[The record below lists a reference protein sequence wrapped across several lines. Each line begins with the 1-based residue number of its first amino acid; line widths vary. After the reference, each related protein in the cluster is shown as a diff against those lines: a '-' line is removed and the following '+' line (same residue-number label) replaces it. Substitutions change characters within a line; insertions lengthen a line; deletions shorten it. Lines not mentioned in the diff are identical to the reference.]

1 MDTPPVE
8 ITCQNCKKTYPVKSI
23 VQHVMRSECK
33 SFYTEEDER
42 NLRNY
47 SKELSKAKKAL
58 RYQANK
64 DHIAKKKKET
74 YDRNKEQI
82 AKKRKETY
90 DRNKEQIAKKRKETY
105 DRNERSRWYQANKD
119 QIAQRNK
126 RCYDKIERARRY
138 QRNKEIIAKKYDKEQ
153 RAKRYRLIMDQIK
166 QNRKELKQNK
176 ESKEGYHFNELC
188 KELFY
193 NSYYDI
199 KQGHLHK
206 AYEIVE
212 EREEDR
218 ATEIEYDIIERDV
231 WKFSM
236 DNILCCRGY
245 HCVQLNAST
254 GKSLPC
260 KDWVDT
266 EKRRF
271 HEKEFCILH
280 MTKSEWGDLV
290 DDAIEETFHKDFEK
304 QTDEEATDLVRREW
318 KLAFKSNSLMSLP
331 ILYSDAAERSCNK
344 AFRTIFTQKYKDIYK
359 KANKAAE
366 DKYRILE
373 EKTDED
379 KYPEKSFHHILIEEL
394 KASENLVSKEI
405 AEIFDRDFV
414 DSIEKEF
421 SNFKD
426 YICWRMRSTNT
437 RRKEWALMSL
447 QEIQKT
453 FDGKPLNDYK
463 RTILEDAQNQI
474 EKAYDNYEEEIAD
487 AHENYNVP
495 FSFFC
500 FSETVDLYPNL
511 DFDYYS
517 VSLQHDLETIDT
529 YGALIDEL
537 WLQLEV
543 EKEDCVCPICIK
555 DFKERSK
562 WLLFSN
568 CRKLMRQRLKC
579 MPWRTLPYRTCPL
592 CRKNIPKD
600 QFDKKPD
607 QKGGHFISTLTYHL
621 KCTEI

>member
-1 MDTPPVE
+1 M
-8 ITCQNCKKTYPVKSI
+8 KSI
-23 VQHVMRSECK
+23 VQHVMRSKCNI
-33 SFYTEEDER
+33 FYSEEEER
-42 NLRNY
+42 DLRNR
-47 SKELSKAKKAL
+47 SEELSKKKKAL

-64 DHIAKKKKET
+64 D
-74 YDRNKEQI
+74 QI
-82 AKKRKETY
+82 AKK
-90 DRNKEQIAKKRKETY
+90 NKEKYDSKERAMKYQANKDRIAKTY
-105 DRNERSRWYQANKD
+105 QANKDRIAKTYQANKD
-119 QIAQRNK
+119 QIAKRNKEKYDSKERALKYQEIKIMIAQRRQRNK
-126 RCYDKIERARRY
+126 D
-138 QRNKEIIAKKYDKEQ
+138 IIAKKYDKEQ
-153 RAKRYRLIMDQIK
+153 RAKMYKKVMAKIK

-193 NSYYDI
+193 NIYYDI

-206 AYEIVE
+206 AYKIVE

-218 ATEIEYDIIERDV
+218 ATEIEHDVIERDV

-236 DNILCCRGY
+236 DGILCRRGY

-254 GKSLPC
+254 GKSLTC

-290 DDAIEETFHKDFEK
+290 DDAIEETFQKDFEE
-304 QTDEEATDLVRREW
+304 QTDKEATDLVRREW
-318 KLAFKSNSLMSLP
+318 KLAFKSDSLMSLP

-359 KANKAAE
+359 KAYKAAE

-437 RRKEWALMSL
+437 RRKKWALKSL

-474 EKAYDNYEEEIAD
+474 ENTYANYEADIAD
-487 AHENYNVP
+487 TYENYEVP

-517 VSLQHDLETIDT
+517 ISLQHDLETIDS

-537 WLQLEV
+537 WIQLEV
-543 EKEDCVCPICIK
+543 EKEDCVCPVCIT

-568 CRKLMRQRLKC
+568 CRKLMRQRLKF

-607 QKGGHFISTLTYHL
+607 QKGGHFISTLTYDL